1 MNYLMVAIKKH
12 NTNEVLTFNLS
23 DQGDARVKELYTK
36 LGETTLIP
44 DSSIILDANGV
55 HVAELLTPLEDLK
68 DWLFEVDPQ
77 EQEWCDD

>member
-1 MNYLMVAIKKH
+1 MNYFTVSIRRYSDNSLSTH
-12 NTNEVLTFNLS
+12 DLS
-23 DQGDARVKELYTK
+23 DTGDARLKELYTK

-44 DSSIILDANGV
+44 DSNVILDANGV